1 MNKPLK
7 MNSSRHS
14 ILQSISDSLDQ
25 VKLGESVSEPTSDPL
40 ISIIQF
46 AKKKWNINSPLY
58 YSDSLSDDDL
68 FESNGLHL
76 REIQINSS
84 LPSRRVAGN
93 LILLILNSGP
103 VVSYSLKGKTLYYNP
118 LLSTE
123 NISDSIPL
131 DSELIASYEIFR
143 QLPWSIRN
151 PLTIL
156 SVSISGD
163 RSKFYLIGF
172 VSFLVMLLG
181 LSTPILTGFL
191 TNTVIPSS
199 NVGLLI
205 QTLIPCAIILIVSSL
220 MNYFQGLVLL
230 LTETSVDL
238 KLQTAVWQKV
248 YKLPMYFFE
257 KYTPGDLLSRVQA
270 ISAIRK
276 ALGNQALLSVLQLL
290 FSAVF
295 FILMVFYDWKLA
307 IGAVAI
313 TFISLIVVA
322 FTIYR
327 QTLHQL
333 PFVEQQAELTNFAYQ
348 AITGLPQIRSTNT
361 EPFLLLQWF
370 KKVDASIQSQRKIE
384 FWQGLLSS
392 YSSINQPLGTI
403 VLYAIIV
410 WRLVLRSEAP
420 TAAEVGLILS
430 TFLPFYQAY
439 TSFNGQLQSVISTI
453 GDVVAQVWVQWDRAK
468 PVLYQSEEE
477 GFSPESV
484 PLVLKGQIDFSN
496 IAYSFDSS
504 KPPLFS
510 NVNFSIKPG
519 SFTAITGESGC
530 GKSTLMKIL
539 LGFLDPTEGSVLID
553 GLPLR
558 QINIRHYR
566 RQLGVVLQSTK
577 LPPGSIYDI
586 ICAGRTYTDDQ
597 VWDALDKC
605 AIADQIRQFPMG
617 LETIITESPA
627 ISGGQRQRI
636 GLARAIIS
644 NPKVL
649 LLDEATSALDAAS
662 QKIISDA
669 VSSLG
674 ITRIVIAHRISTIRD
689 ADQIIF
695 MSNNTI
701 SASGTYD
708 QLSQQ
713 GFFN

>member
-1 MNKPLK
+1 MT
-7 MNSSRHS
+7 SSRNS
-14 ILQSISDSLDQ
+14 ILQSISASLDQ
-25 VKLGESVSEPTSDPL
+25 ISLGESVGEPTSDPI
-40 ISIIQF
+40 ISIIHF

-58 YSDSLSDDDL
+58 YSDTLSEEDL

-76 REIQINSS
+76 REIQTSFSS
-84 LPSRRVAGN
+84 PPRRVAGN
-93 LILLILNSGP
+93 LILLILNTGP
-103 VVSYSLKGKTLYYNP
+103 IISYNHKGQTFYFNP
-118 LLSTE
+118 LLSSD
-123 NISDSIPL
+123 NISTSLPNDF
-131 DSELIASYEIFR
+131 ELIDAYEIFR
-143 QLPWSIRN
+143 QLPWSILN
-151 PLTIL
+151 PLSLL

-163 RSKFYLIGF
+163 RSKFILIGL
-172 VSFLVMLLG
+172 VSLLVMLLG

-199 NVGLLI
+199 SVDLLL
-205 QTLIPCAIILIVSSL
+205 QTLIPCSIILIVSSL
-220 MNYFQGLVLL
+220 MNYFQGLALL

-238 KLQTAVWQKV
+238 KLQSAVWQKV
-248 YKLPMYFFE
+248 YKLPMHFFA

-276 ALGNQALLSVLQLL
+276 SLGNQALLSVLQLC
-290 FSAVF
+290 FSVVF
-295 FILMVFYDWKLA
+295 FVLMVFYDWKLA
-307 IGAVAI
+307 IGAIVI
-313 TFISLIVVA
+313 TLISLVVVA

-348 AITGLPQIRSTNT
+348 SITGLPQIRSTNT
-361 EPFLLLQWF
+361 ESFLLLQWY
-370 KKVDASIQSQRKIE
+370 KKVDASIQSQRNIE
-384 FWQGLLSS
+384 FWQGFLSS

-403 VLYAIIV
+403 VLYSIIV
-410 WRLVLRSEAP
+410 WRLVLSSEAP
-420 TAAEVGLILS
+420 TSEEVFLILS
-430 TFLPFYQAY
+430 SFLPFYQAY

-477 GFSPESV
+477 GFSPESI
-484 PLVLKGQIDFSN
+484 PLVLKGQIEFSN
-496 IAYSFDSS
+496 IAYSFDTA

-510 NVNFSIKPG
+510 NVNISIKPG

-597 VWDALDKC
+597 VWDSLEKC
-605 AIADQIRQFPMG
+605 AIADQIREFPMG

-669 VSSLG
+669 VANLG
-674 ITRIVIAHRISTIRD
+674 ITRVVIAHRISTIRE

-695 MSNNTI
+695 MSNQTI

-708 QLSQQ
+708 ELYQQ
-713 GFFN
+713 GLFH

>member
-1 MNKPLK
+1 

-14 ILQSISDSLDQ
+14 ILRNISGSLDQ
-25 VKLGESVSEPTSDPL
+25 ITLGDTVNEPTSDPI
-40 ISIIQF
+40 ISIIEF
-46 AKKKWNINSPLY
+46 AKKRWNIRTSLY
-58 YSDSLSDDDL
+58 FSDSLSEEDL

-76 REIQINSS
+76 REIHLSTSI
-84 LPSRRVAGN
+84 PPRRVSGN

-103 VVSYSLKGKTLYYNP
+103 VIKYSSKGKYFFYDP
-118 LLSTE
+118 LSVSS
-123 NISDSIPL
+123 NISTSLPADYEIV
-131 DSELIASYEIFR
+131 AAYEIFR
-143 QLPWSIRN
+143 QLPWSIPN
-151 PLTIL
+151 PFSIL

-163 RSKFYLIGF
+163 TSKFVLIGV
-172 VSFLVMLLG
+172 VSLLVMLLG

-199 NVGLLI
+199 SINLLL
-205 QTLIPCAIILIVSSL
+205 QTLIPCIIILIVTSL

-248 YKLPMYFFE
+248 YKLPMFFFE

-276 ALGNQALLSVLQLL
+276 ALGNQAMLSVLQLL
-290 FSAVF
+290 FSVVF
-295 FILMVFYDWKLA
+295 FILMLIYDWKLA
-307 IGAVAI
+307 IGAILI
-313 TFISLIVVA
+313 TIVSLIVVA

-327 QTLHQL
+327 QTLQQL

-370 KKVDASIQSQRKIE
+370 KKVDASIQSQRRIE

-392 YSSINQPLGTI
+392 YSSINQPLGTV

-410 WRLVLRSEAP
+410 YRLVLKADPP
-420 TAAEVGLILS
+420 TSAEVGLILS

-468 PVLYQSEEE
+468 PVLYQTEEE
-477 GFSPESV
+477 GFSPDSV
-484 PLVLKGQIDFSN
+484 PLILKGQIDFSN
-496 IAYSFDSS
+496 IAYTFDST
-504 KPPLFS
+504 KLPLFS
-510 NVNFSIKPG
+510 NLNISISPG

-530 GKSTLMKIL
+530 GKSTLMKLL
-539 LGFLDPTEGSVLID
+539 LGFLDPYEGSILID

-558 QINIRHYR
+558 QLNIRHYR
-566 RQLGVVLQSTK
+566 RQLGVVLQTTK
-577 LPPGSIYDI
+577 LPPGSIFDI
-586 ICAGRTYTDDQ
+586 VSAGRLYSDDQ
-597 VWDALDKC
+597 VWDALEKC
-605 AIADQIRQFPMG
+605 AIADQIHAFPMG

-644 NPKVL
+644 NPKIL
-649 LLDEATSALDAAS
+649 ILDEATSALDAAS
-662 QKIISDA
+662 QKVISDA
-669 VSSLG
+669 IANLG
-674 ITRIVIAHRISTIRD
+674 ITRVVIAHRISTIRE
-689 ADQIIF
+689 ADQIIY
-695 MSNNTI
+695 MSNRSV
-701 SASGTYD
+701 SACGTYNE
-708 QLSQQ
+708 LYQQ
-713 GFFN
+713 GLFTN

>member
-1 MNKPLK
+1 MNT
-7 MNSSRHS
+7 SRHS
-14 ILQSISDSLDQ
+14 ILHSISDSLDQ
-25 VKLGESVSEPTSDPL
+25 IKLGESVSEPTSNPI

-46 AKKKWNINSPLY
+46 AKKKWNISSPLY

-84 LPSRRVAGN
+84 LPRRRIAGN
-93 LILLILNSGP
+93 LLLLVLESGP
-103 VVSYSLKGKTLYYNP
+103 VISYSIKGKTFYFNP
-118 LLSTE
+118 AFSSD
-123 NISDSIPL
+123 NISTSLPPDT
-131 DSELIASYEIFR
+131 EFIAAYEIFR

-151 PLTIL
+151 PLAIL
-156 SVSISGD
+156 SVSVSGD
-163 RSKFYLIGF
+163 RSKFVLIGI
-172 VSFLVMLLG
+172 VSLLVMLLG

-199 NVGLLI
+199 SVDLLL

-220 MNYFQGLVLL
+220 MNYFQGMVLL

-290 FSAVF
+290 FSVVF
-295 FILMVFYDWKLA
+295 FVLMVFYDWKLA
-307 IGAVAI
+307 IGAIAI
-313 TFISLIVVA
+313 TVISLIVVA

-327 QTLHQL
+327 QTLQQL

-348 AITGLPQIRSTNT
+348 SITGLPQIRSTNT

-370 KKVDASIQSQRKIE
+370 KKVDASIQSQRRIE

-392 YSSINQPLGTI
+392 YSSINQPLGTV
-403 VLYAIIV
+403 VLYGIIV
-410 WRLVLRSEAP
+410 WRLVLKSEAP
-420 TAAEVGLILS
+420 TAEEVGLILS

-468 PVLYQSEEE
+468 PVLYQSEED

-496 IAYSFDSS
+496 IAYTFDSS

-510 NVNFSIKPG
+510 NINFSIKPG

-586 ICAGRTYTDDQ
+586 ICAGRSYTDDQ
-597 VWDALDKC
+597 VWDALEKC

-662 QKIISDA
+662 QRIISDA
-669 VSSLG
+669 VANLG
-674 ITRIVIAHRISTIRD
+674 ITRVVIAHRISTIRE

-695 MSNNTI
+695 MSNQTI

-708 QLSQQ
+708 ELYQQ
-713 GFFN
+713 GLFH

>member
-1 MNKPLK
+1 
-7 MNSSRHS
+7 
-14 ILQSISDSLDQ
+14 
-25 VKLGESVSEPTSDPL
+25 
-40 ISIIQF
+40 
-46 AKKKWNINSPLY
+46 
-58 YSDSLSDDDL
+58 
-68 FESNGLHL
+68 
-76 REIQINSS
+76 
-84 LPSRRVAGN
+84 
-93 LILLILNSGP
+93 
-103 VVSYSLKGKTLYYNP
+103 
-118 LLSTE
+118 
-123 NISDSIPL
+123 
-131 DSELIASYEIFR
+131 
-143 QLPWSIRN
+143 
-151 PLTIL
+151 
-156 SVSISGD
+156 
-163 RSKFYLIGF
+163 
-172 VSFLVMLLG
+172 MLLG

-199 NVGLLI
+199 SVDLLL
-205 QTLIPCAIILIVSSL
+205 QTLIPCAIILVVSSL

-295 FILMVFYDWKLA
+295 FVLMIFYDWKLA
-307 IGAVAI
+307 LGAIAI
-313 TFISLIVVA
+313 TLISLVVIA

-327 QTLHQL
+327 QTVHQL

-348 AITGLPQIRSTNT
+348 SITGLPQIRSTNT

-370 KKVDASIQSQRKIE
+370 KKVDASIQSQRIIE

-420 TAAEVGLILS
+420 TSEEVALILS

-453 GDVVAQVWVQWDRAK
+453 GDVVAQVMVQWDRAK
-468 PVLYQSEEE
+468 PLLYQSEED
-477 GFSPESV
+477 GFSPESI

-496 IAYSFDSS
+496 IAFTFDTS

-510 NVNFSIKPG
+510 NINISIKPG

-530 GKSTLMKIL
+530 GKSTLMKDITW
-539 LGFLDPTEGSVLID
+539 FLDPTEGSVLID
-553 GLPLR
+553 GLPFAKSIFVTIVVSLVLYF
-558 QINIRHYR
+558 N
-566 RQLGVVLQSTK
+566 QLNC
-577 LPPGSIYDI
+577 LPEVFMTSFVQAVHTP
-586 ICAGRTYTDDQ
+586 DDQ
-597 VWDALDKC
+597 VWDALEKC
-605 AIADQIRQFPMG
+605 AIADQVRQFPMG

-636 GLARAIIS
+636 GLARALIS

-649 LLDEATSALDAAS
+649 LLMKPQVPSTLLLRRSSAML
-662 QKIISDA
+662 
-669 VSSLG
+669 
-674 ITRIVIAHRISTIRD
+674 
-689 ADQIIF
+689 
-695 MSNNTI
+695 
-701 SASGTYD
+701 
-708 QLSQQ
+708 
-713 GFFN
+713 

>member
-1 MNKPLK
+1 

-14 ILQSISDSLDQ
+14 ILNNISASLDQ
-25 VKLGESVSEPTSDPL
+25 IKLGETVSEPTSDPI
-40 ISIIQF
+40 ISVIQF
-46 AKKKWNINSPLY
+46 AKKKWNIKSPLY

-76 REIQINSS
+76 REIQVNSS
-84 LPSRRVAGN
+84 LPSRRIAGN
-93 LILLILNSGP
+93 LLLLILDTGP
-103 VVSYSLKGKTLYYNP
+103 IIRYSRKGKSYYFNP
-118 LLSTE
+118 INSSE
-123 NISDSIPL
+123 NIHTSIQP
-131 DSELIASYEIFR
+131 DVEIVAAYEIFR

-151 PLTIL
+151 PLSIL
-156 SVSISGD
+156 AVSISGD
-163 RSKFYLIGF
+163 RSKFVLIGT
-172 VSFLVMLLG
+172 VSLLVMLLG

-191 TNTVIPSS
+191 TSTVIPSS
-199 NVGLLI
+199 SIDLLL
-205 QTLIPCAIILIVSSL
+205 QTLIPCAIILIVTSL

-270 ISAIRK
+270 ISAIRR

-290 FSAVF
+290 FSVVF
-295 FILMVFYDWKLA
+295 FVLMVFYDWKLA
-307 IGAVAI
+307 IGAIAI
-313 TFISLIVVA
+313 TIISLIVVI

-327 QTLHQL
+327 QTLQQL

-348 AITGLPQIRSTNT
+348 SITGLPQIRSTNT
-361 EPFLLLQWF
+361 EPFILLQWF
-370 KKVDASIQSQRKIE
+370 KKVDSSIQSQRRIE
-384 FWQGLLSS
+384 FWQGVLSS

-403 VLYAIIV
+403 VLYGIIV
-410 WRLVLRSEAP
+410 YRLVLSSQVP
-420 TAAEVGLILS
+420 TATDVTLILS

-484 PLVLKGQIDFSN
+484 PLLLTGRIDFSN
-496 IAYSFDSS
+496 IAFTFDST

-510 NVNFSIKPG
+510 NINFTIKPG

-530 GKSTLMKIL
+530 GKSTLMKLL
-539 LGFLDPTEGSVLID
+539 LGFLDPSEGSILID

-566 RQLGVVLQSTK
+566 RQLGVVLQTTK

-586 ICAGRTYTDDQ
+586 ICAGRTYTDDE
-597 VWDALDKC
+597 VWDALEKC
-605 AIADQIRQFPMG
+605 AIADQVRDFPMG

-636 GLARAIIS
+636 GLARALIS

-669 VSSLG
+669 VTNLG
-674 ITRIVIAHRISTIRD
+674 ITRVVIAHRLSTIRD

-695 MSNNTI
+695 MSNRTI
-701 SASGTYD
+701 SACGTYNE
-708 QLSQQ
+708 LYQQ
-713 GFFN
+713 GIFN